1 MGSFVTRVRALAL
14 TLGAP
19 GLFILSFLDSSF
31 LSLPEATDLM
41 LIWMVTQHRNRL
53 LLYAGSATVGSIIG
67 CFALYEIGRTGGEA
81 LLRSRMRSGALER
94 ASRLFQRF
102 GLMSVLI
109 PAILPPP
116 TPFKAFVLLAGVAGV
131 SRAEFSAAVGL
142 GRGVRYFGEGL
153 LAAAYGEQAMD
164 FVRRNGRTV
173 SLWVAGLLILGLAA
187 YVVRVKARNREVR

>member
-1 MGSFVTRVRALAL
+1 MGSLVDHVKALAV

-41 LIWMVTQHRNRL
+41 VIWMVTQHKNRL
-53 LLYAGSATVGSIIG
+53 LLYAGSATLGSILG
-67 CFALYEIGRTGGEA
+67 CFALYELGRTGGET
-81 LLRSRMRSGALER
+81 LLRSRMKSGALER
-94 ASRLFQRF
+94 ASRLFQRY

-116 TPFKAFVLLAGVAGV
+116 TPFKAFVLLAGVTAI
-131 SRAEFSAAVGL
+131 SRAEFAVAVGL

-153 LAAAYGEQAMD
+153 LAEAYGEQAID
-164 FVRRNGRTV
+164 FVRRNGRAV
-173 SLWVAGLLILGLAA
+173 SLWIAGLLVVGLAA
-187 YVVRVKARNREVR
+187 YVWRVKARARTDR